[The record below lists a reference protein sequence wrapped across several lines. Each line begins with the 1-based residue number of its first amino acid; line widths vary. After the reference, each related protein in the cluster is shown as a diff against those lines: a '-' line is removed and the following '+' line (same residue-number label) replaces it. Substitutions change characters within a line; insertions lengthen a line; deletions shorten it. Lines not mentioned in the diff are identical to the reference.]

1 MSRFA
6 LAAFSFPSRFSISAA
21 PAACSLIPTFR
32 SPLLLPSALMIPR
45 QFSTNPDAQLK
56 LYVGN
61 LPWGV
66 DNQGLLDL
74 FSEHN
79 PTSTT
84 VATTKTGLSRGFGFV
99 SFDTSENREAAK
111 SALNGLEIEGRT
123 LNVSNRH
130 ARGER
135 PKKRKVYLG
144 NLSWGM
150 DVVELQEVCGKF
162 GDIEN
167 AVVVADRSTG
177 LSRGFAF
184 VTMKSEEAAADLIS
198 NLDQMVLDGRVVYA
212 SLADTTFRNTDRES
226 PTARGNTNN
235 GCRVFLGNLTWNME
249 VSDLQELCGQFGQVN
264 SARIIT
270 DRESGLSR
278 GFGFVTMDT
287 AEEAQKLIS
296 EMDSMDVD
304 GRVLQVSLAGSDKD
318 KNKSEV
324 QEEEPEI

>member
-1 MSRFA
+1 MCIR
-6 LAAFSFPSRFSISAA
+6 
-21 PAACSLIPTFR
+21 
-32 SPLLLPSALMIPR
+32 
-45 QFSTNPDAQLK
+45 
-56 LYVGN
+56 
-61 LPWGV
+61 
-66 DNQGLLDL
+66 
-74 FSEHN
+74 
-79 PTSTT
+79 
-84 VATTKTGLSRGFGFV
+84 
-99 SFDTSENREAAK
+99 
-111 SALNGLEIEGRT
+111 
-123 LNVSNRH
+123 
-130 ARGER
+130 
-135 PKKRKVYLG
+135 
-144 NLSWGM
+144 
-150 DVVELQEVCGKF
+150 
-162 GDIEN
+162 
-167 AVVVADRSTG
+167 DR
-177 LSRGFAF
+177 
-184 VTMKSEEAAADLIS
+184 SEEAAADLIS